1 MYLIVSCGLMCPSL
15 RLMPAQFRLE
25 KFFQST
31 KQGHQ
36 GTALTQT
43 MHKNKRFLMS
53 LPVAALMLLM
63 AFAGAGQ
70 AKNEATVYGKT
81 LLRAYDLPV
90 EAVAQYN
97 LEALQSQAP
106 GSKNNNN
113 VQIKDWAGD
122 EISAPSAGNPY
133 RMVIKVSGTAIR
145 DGDVGTRWNAFWTDV
160 GGSMTIMGQPN
171 AKAGDVI
178 QLEGASAPLSFKAD
192 RQVMPS
198 LSLAGA
204 NNIRMDR
211 IQVEVWSGVGKS
223 SLVSIILAWSPL
235 WTGLIFLSLVIWS
248 RRR

>member
-1 MYLIVSCGLMCPSL
+1 M
-15 RLMPAQFRLE
+15 A
-25 KFFQST
+25 
-31 KQGHQ
+31 
-36 GTALTQT
+36 
-43 MHKNKRFLMS
+43 S

-63 AFAGAGQ
+63 VLTGLAQ
-70 AKNEATVYGKT
+70 ARDEATVHGKA
-81 LLRAYDLPV
+81 LLRVYDLPV

-106 GSKNNNN
+106 GSTNNN
-113 VQIKDWAGD
+113 VQTKDWAGE

-145 DGDVGTRWNAFWTDV
+145 DGDVGARWQTFWTDV
-160 GGSMTIMGQPN
+160 GGSMTIMGQPK

-178 QLEGASAPLSFKAD
+178 QLEGASMPLSFKAD
-192 RQVMPS
+192 RQLAPT

-211 IQVEVWSGVGKS
+211 IQVEVWSGVGKTS
-223 SLVSIILAWSPL
+223 WVSTFLAWSPL

>member
-1 MYLIVSCGLMCPSL
+1 MYLIAFGGCIVFSS
-15 RLMPAQFRLE
+15 RLKPAQFRFG
-25 KFFQST
+25 KFFKHT
-31 KQGHQ
+31 KQGK
-36 GTALTQT
+36 ALTQT
-43 MHKNKRFLMS
+43 MHKNKRFLAG
-53 LPVAALMLLM
+53 LPVAVLMLFM
-63 AFAGAGQ
+63 VCTGAGQ

-81 LLRAYDLPV
+81 LLRAYELPV

-106 GSKNNNN
+106 GSKNNN
-113 VQIKDWAGD
+113 VLTKDWAGD

-145 DGDVGTRWNAFWTDV
+145 DGDVGIRWNAFWTDV

-171 AKAGDVI
+171 AKAGDII
-178 QLEGASAPLSFKAD
+178 QLDGASAPLSFKAD
-192 RQVMPS
+192 RQVVPS
-198 LSLAGA
+198 LSLAAA

-211 IQVEVWSGVGKS
+211 IQVEIWSGVGKS
-223 SLVSIILAWSPL
+223 SFVSIILAWSPL